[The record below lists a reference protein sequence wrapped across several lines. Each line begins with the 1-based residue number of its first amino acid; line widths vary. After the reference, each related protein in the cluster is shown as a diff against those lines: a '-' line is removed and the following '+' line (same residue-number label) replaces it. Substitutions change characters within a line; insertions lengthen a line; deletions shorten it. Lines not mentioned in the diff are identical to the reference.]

1 MKIGAIT
8 DSLGALSFDELLGTA
23 AELGIERSEF
33 VPGRWS
39 KRAARPNLRTC
50 RRFRICSLNSG
61 CSAICRAAVTGPK
74 RISAG
79 RYCDRSDAQSQFSRR
94 MRKRT
99 RFLVPTGQRQ

>member
-33 VPGRWS
+33 VAGRWS

-50 RRFRICSLNSG
+50 RRFRICSPIPGLQ
-61 CSAICRAAVTGPK
+61 AVG
-74 RISAG
+74 
-79 RYCDRSDAQSQFSRR
+79 
-94 MRKRT
+94 
-99 RFLVPTGQRQ
+99 